1 MATSSTL
8 STNPMAYNIL
18 IETDLENTML
28 QDVGNGSIT
37 IYSMHLNN
45 AANSGSLYVKC
56 YNNTSA
62 TLGTDNPELIF
73 RLFGTQVLDVV
84 FPGGLTMSTGLC
96 LACVDSVGTAG
107 TTSPGSAV
115 KVRLVT
121 S

>member
-1 MATSSTL
+1 MATSSTK
-8 STNPMAYNIL
+8 TANPMAYNIM
-18 IETDLENTML
+18 IETDLTSTML

-45 AANSGSLYVKC
+45 AANSGSVYVKC

-62 TLGTDNPELIF
+62 TTGSDNPELIF

-84 FPGGLTMSTGLC
+84 FPAGLTMSTGLC
-96 LACVDSVGTAG
+96 IACVDSVGTAG
-107 TTSPGSAV
+107 TTSPTNDV
-115 KVRLVT
+115 KIRLVT

>member
-18 IETDLENTML
+18 IETDLENVML

-45 AANSGSLYVKC
+45 AANSGSVYVKC

-62 TLGTDNPELIF
+62 TIAVDNPELIF

-107 TTSPGSAV
+107 TTNPGSAV